1 MKRRR
6 KAGPE
11 AGPAGGPK
19 NIKHI
24 MMHILNPGEKVHI
37 IHRRRFD
44 KDIRRHFIGQVDDY
58 EHGIARVSGYVFVI
72 DDLSQHLFI
81 RRPDKRI
88 KLVPLTS
95 GELIVNILP
104 TSVDIEL
111 VHYELKDRTLI
122 VTDGS
127 PWTMDVKE
135 FGWG

>member
-1 MKRRR
+1 MT
-6 KAGPE
+6 
-11 AGPAGGPK
+11 
-19 NIKHI
+19 
-24 MMHILNPGEKVHI
+24 HILNPGEKVHI
-37 IHRRRFD
+37 IHRRRFE
-44 KDIRRHFIGQVDDY
+44 KDIRRHFIGHVDDY
-58 EHGIARVSGYVFVI
+58 EHGVARVSGYVFVI
-72 DDLSQHLFI
+72 DDLSQHLFV

-95 GELIVNILP
+95 GEIIVNVIP
-104 TSVDIEL
+104 SSVDIET

>member
-1 MKRRR
+1 MRARDPTSDIVSIILIINK
-6 KAGPE
+6 
-11 AGPAGGPK
+11 
-19 NIKHI
+19 I
-24 MMHILNPGEKVHI
+24 MTHILNPGEKVHI
-37 IHRRRFD
+37 IHRRRFE
-44 KDIRRHFIGQVDDY
+44 KDIRRHFIGHVDDY
-58 EHGIARVSGYVFVI
+58 EHGVARVSGYVFVI
-72 DDLSQHLFI
+72 DDLSQHLFV

-95 GELIVNILP
+95 GEIIVNVIP
-104 TSVDIEL
+104 SSVDIET